1 MLERIFAENTF
12 GQISESLRTVLFR
25 IFCASL
31 LVTTIKLIIAGTH
44 FYENGFILALI
55 AGSLLV
61 CAGSFIL
68 IFKKPHLLSLAIKIC
83 LISFVAYITISIN
96 ISNDMFN
103 LITVQHVMMV
113 LMAGFYALNRFW
125 GTLFSLAFFV
135 IFGLYFYQN
144 ADAIT
149 EFRLFPTKFPFYIS
163 CIFILINFI
172 MISINH
178 YFYNKGMVDLLR
190 EKSELNDKLN
200 RSLDAK
206 SDFLATMSHELR
218 TPLNSVIGMT
228 NLLIHDNK
236 DASQKSNLNS
246 LRFSAESLLILIND
260 LLDYNK
266 IDSHKVELEK
276 IPFLISQ
283 LVDGVCAGLKAK
295 ASERSL
301 YLKVELEPALES
313 LYVLGDS
320 ARLTQIIY
328 NLVGNAIKFTEFG
341 GVSIKVKTIH
351 SDAENIT
358 LQFAVS
364 DTGIGI
370 EKEKQEL
377 IFEPFT
383 QASSSVNRRFGGTG
397 LGLTIVKHLVE
408 LHGGQIHLESV
419 LGEGTCFYFNLTYP
433 IYQDKKG
440 VRTSSTAE
448 EGLINASGFS
458 GLKILLAEDNPMN
471 VLFMV
476 QLLSKWDIVPD
487 VAKDGQ
493 EAIDMFAPG
502 KYHGILMDI
511 HMPNVNGLD
520 AVMNI
525 RQIEGKCDHPVYIMA
540 LTASVSDSLIAS
552 LKSMGFDDYLGKP
565 FRPNDLHFL
574 LERIY
579 HRIQLQDTKTIE
591 IS

>member
-12 GQISESLRTVLFR
+12 EQISESLRTVLFR
-25 IFCASL
+25 IFCLSL
-31 LVTTIKLIIAGTH
+31 LLTTVKLIIAGTH
-44 FYENGFILALI
+44 YYDNEIFMSVIVFGLI
-55 AGSLLV
+55 V
-61 CAGSFIL
+61 CTVSFIL
-68 IFKKPHLLSLAIKIC
+68 VFKKPKLLSQIIKSS
-83 LISFVAYITISIN
+83 LFGFTLYITVVLFFSEDRLN
-96 ISNDMFN
+96 I
-103 LITVQHVMMV
+103 LTGQHI
-113 LMAGFYALNRFW
+113 LMIIMAAFYALNRFW
-125 GTLFSLAFFV
+125 GIIFSLVFFTILGFYFFQHGESLTHFTLFPPHLP
-135 IFGLYFYQN
+135 Y
-144 ADAIT
+144 
-149 EFRLFPTKFPFYIS
+149 YIS
-163 CIFILINFI
+163 TMFVAINFV
-172 MISINH
+172 MITVSH
-178 YFYNKGMVDLLR
+178 YFYNKGLVDLVR
-190 EKSELNDKLN
+190 EKSALNDKLN

-236 DASQKSNLNS
+236 DQSQQTNLNS

-260 LLDYNK
+260 LLDFNK

-283 LVDGVCAGLKAK
+283 LVEGVCAGLKTK
-295 ASERSL
+295 AAERSL
-301 YLKVELEPALES
+301 YLKVELEPSLES

-341 GVSIKVKTIH
+341 GVSVKVGTIH
-351 SDAENIT
+351 SDSENMT
-358 LQFAVS
+358 LQFAIS

-370 EKEKQEL
+370 EAEKQQL

-408 LHGGQIHLESV
+408 LHGGKIQLEST
-419 LGEGTCFYFNLTYP
+419 LGQGTCFYFDLTYP
-433 IYQDKKG
+433 IYQDNKG
-440 VRTSSTAE
+440 VRTHKAKE
-448 EGLINASGFS
+448 EGLINESGFS

-487 VAKDGQ
+487 VAKDGA
-493 EAIDMFAPG
+493 EAIEMFEPG

-520 AVMNI
+520 AVLKI
-525 RQIEGKCDHPVYIMA
+525 RQTEGQSTNPVYIMA

-574 LERIY
+574 LDRIY
-579 HRIQLQDTKTIE
+579 HRVQVKTTV
-591 IS
+591 